1 MIAKQATI
9 KRAEI
14 PHGWS
19 IDAAD
24 FIIKV
29 KFKLIV

>member
-19 IDAAD
+19 IDSAD
-24 FIIKV
+24 FINKV
-29 KFKLIV
+29 KCDLIV